1 MKTRAGIG
9 TTTVAAVAL
18 VVIIAIGAGAYFAL
32 SGSPKSNTTTSSTT
46 EQSTTTT
53 TSSTT
58 TSTTTSSSS
67 VATNSTSKSTTQ
79 TVSQAT
85 FPFTL
90 SVNGGMAVL
99 SPGDSTNY
107 LVLTINPSA
116 SGTENVSINGTISG
130 GLGLSFEFNS
140 ITLAGGQPQMD
151 QVFLGAST
159 SQSVGNYTL
168 SVTAAAGSEVQSATV
183 PVRVVQ
189 HLVYLSYYT
198 FNPTNITVPKGST
211 VYFFNTD
218 APHSW
223 CGESDSGDKTISFT
237 SIVSTTS
244 PVISSFSLW
253 SITLAQSGTYS
264 YMDTLH
270 PTSGTGIIVAN

>member
-1 MKTRAGIG
+1 MD
-9 TTTVAAVAL
+9 
-18 VVIIAIGAGAYFAL
+18 
-32 SGSPKSNTTTSSTT
+32 
-46 EQSTTTT
+46 
-53 TSSTT
+53 
-58 TSTTTSSSS
+58 
-67 VATNSTSKSTTQ
+67 
-79 TVSQAT
+79 
-85 FPFTL
+85 
-90 SVNGGMAVL
+90 VNGAQAVL

-116 SGTENVSINGTISG
+116 SGTETVTINGTVSG

-140 ITLAGGQPQMD
+140 ITLAGGQAQMD
-151 QVFLGAST
+151 QVFLGASN

-168 SVTAAAGSEVQSATV
+168 TVTAATSSQVQTASI

-218 APHSW
+218 SPHSW

-237 SIVSTTS
+237 STVSTTS
-244 PVISSFSLW
+244 PVISPFSVW
-253 SITLAQSGTYS
+253 SITLAQAGTYS
-264 YMDTLH
+264 YMDTEH
-270 PTSGTGIIVAN
+270 PTSGTGMIIVD